1 MELANAV
8 SPVAPGLKIMGYQPQ
23 VFWQRNTIARQTVRP
38 CVPAAEQCRPARRAD
53 LMRCEML
60 GKDSAPLRESI
71 YVRRLNMLVSGAAKA
86 IGPLLVRH
94 NQNDIFLHS

>member
-1 MELANAV
+1 
-8 SPVAPGLKIMGYQPQ
+8 
-23 VFWQRNTIARQTVRP
+23 
-38 CVPAAEQCRPARRAD
+38 
-53 LMRCEML
+53 MRCEML